1 MAKLKTFMELFYS
14 LSDKKKSDILFQ
26 IFEQVDL
33 VGEDDLDTLGCY
45 ILEILKKECLIFEN
59 NKLVTKW
66 YKIKEWFSFNIEGDE
81 INGWNLWRL

>member
-59 NKLVTKW
+59 NKLVTK
-66 YKIKEWFSFNIEGDE
+66 
-81 INGWNLWRL
+81 